1 MRVWLV
7 GAFVAGITAVGQDAR
22 GAPRLAIRD
31 ATAHVVII
39 PEARP
44 DIQVA
49 MLKSRRD
56 LPIRITRAG
65 EVTTIVGNVAH
76 RVRGCGTPA
85 RGPGVRVRGIGAIAE
100 ADLPQIVVRT
110 PLDVRVTASDAV
122 SGAVGRAASVDFE
135 NRGCG
140 DWTLANTRGR
150 LRFSQIGSG
159 DVRAGRTGEADLSVT
174 GGGSIAVRQVSGALT
189 AISSGEGGIM
199 VDAAD
204 GPLIARVAGSG
215 DVIVSGGRAAQLN
228 VSVAGS
234 GAVRFGG
241 QAGRVSASVTG
252 SGHVSIAHASGPVS
266 RQVFGAGEIA
276 VGR

>member
-7 GAFVAGITAVGQDAR
+7 GAFVAAITAVGMGAR
-22 GAPRLAIRD
+22 GAPRLAIRG

-39 PEARP
+39 PEARSN
-44 DIQVA
+44 IQVT

-56 LPIRITRAG
+56 LPIRISRTGDLTIIAG
-65 EVTTIVGNVAH
+65 DVAH
-76 RVRGCGTPA
+76 RVRGCAMLA
-85 RGPGVRVRGIGAIAE
+85 RGPGVRLHGIGDVEE

-110 PLDVRVTASDAV
+110 PLDVRVIAADAV

-140 DWTLANTRGR
+140 SWTLANVRGR
-150 LRFSQIGSG
+150 LRFSQVGSG
-159 DVRAGRTGEADLSVT
+159 DVRAGQTGAADLSVA
-174 GGGSIAVRQVSGALT
+174 GGGSIAVRQVEGPLT
-189 AISSGEGGIM
+189 AISSGEGAIIAGAIE
-199 VDAAD
+199 

-215 DVIVSGGRAAQLN
+215 DVVVRTGRAAQVN
-228 VSVAGS
+228 ISVAGS

-241 QAGRVSASVTG
+241 QAGAVSAEVTG
-252 SGHVSIAHASGPVS
+252 SGHVSIAHAGGPVS
-266 RQVFGAGEIA
+266 RRVFGAGEIA

>member
-1 MRVWLV
+1 MCVWLV
-7 GAFVAGITAVGQDAR
+7 GAFVAAITAVGQDAR
-22 GAPRLAIRD
+22 SAPRLAIRN

-39 PEARP
+39 PEARS
-44 DIQVA
+44 DIQVT

-56 LPIRITRAG
+56 LPIRISRAG
-65 EVTTIVGNVAH
+65 DVTTIAGDVAH

-85 RGPGVRVRGIGAIAE
+85 RGPGVRVRGIGPVAE

-110 PLDVRVTASDAV
+110 PLNVRVTASNAV

-140 DWTLANTRGR
+140 SWTLANTRGR
-150 LRFSQIGSG
+150 LRFSQVGSG
-159 DVRAGRTGEADLSVT
+159 DVRTGRTGAADLSVT
-174 GGGSIAVRQVSGALT
+174 GGGSIAVRQVSGPLT
-189 AISSGEGGIM
+189 AISSGEGAIM
-199 VDAAD
+199 VDSAD
-204 GPLIARVAGSG
+204 GPLVARVAGSG

-241 QAGRVSASVTG
+241 QAGRVTASVTG
-252 SGHVSIAHASGPVS
+252 SGRVSIAHASGPTS
-266 RQVFGAGEIA
+266 KQVFGAGEIS